1 VTFNADTD
9 PEVDM
14 GEHGREMSRRVLI
27 RGAAL
32 TGVVVPVLVA
42 CGTDE
47 DTDDNGR
54 AAGSPDEADSPES
67 PQADQSGDA
76 TTVATSDVP
85 VGGGTILAEE
95 MVVVTQPSEG
105 EFVAFSAVCTHQG
118 CPVQSVSD
126 GTINCQCHGSAFA
139 IEDGS
144 VVNGPATRPLE
155 SKSVTVEGDSVRV
168 S

>member
-1 VTFNADTD
+1 
-9 PEVDM
+9 M
-14 GEHGREMSRRVLI
+14 GEHGRGMSRRVLI

-32 TGVVVPVLVA
+32 TGVAAPVLAA
-42 CGTDE
+42 CGSE
-47 DTDDNGR
+47 DDTNGNGQT
-54 AAGSPDEADSPES
+54 AGSPDGAESPES
-67 PQADQSGDA
+67 PDEGQEGD

-105 EFVAFSAVCTHQG
+105 EFKAFSAVCTHQG
-118 CPVQSVSD
+118 CPVQSISD
-126 GTINCQCHGSAFA
+126 RTINCQCHGSAFA

-155 SKSVTVEGDSVRV
+155 SKSVSVEGDSVRV

>member
-1 VTFNADTD
+1 
-9 PEVDM
+9 M

-32 TGVVVPVLVA
+32 TGVAVPVLAA
-42 CGTDE
+42 CGS
-47 DTDDNGR
+47 DDANQNGDGN
-54 AAGSPDEADSPES
+54 AADSPDAADSPES
-67 PQADQSGDA
+67 PDEGAEGGA
-76 TTVATSDVP
+76 TVLTSDVP

-95 MVVVTQPSEG
+95 MVVVTQPTEG
-105 EFVAFSAVCTHQG
+105 EFMAFSAVCTHQG
-118 CPVQSVSD
+118 CPVQSVRD
-126 GTINCQCHGSAFA
+126 GTINCQCHGSSFA

-144 VVNGPATRPLE
+144 VANGPATRPLE

>member
-1 VTFNADTD
+1 
-9 PEVDM
+9 M
-14 GEHGREMSRRVLI
+14 GEHGRGMSRRVLI

-32 TGVVVPVLVA
+32 TGMAVPVLAA
-42 CGTDE
+42 CGS
-47 DTDDNGR
+47 DDAADSNGE
-54 AAGSPDEADSPES
+54 ATGSPDAGESPES
-67 PQADQSGDA
+67 PGGGQGGD

-85 VGGGTILAEE
+85 VGGGTILAAE
-95 MVVVTQPSEG
+95 MVVVTQPTEG
-105 EFVAFSAVCTHQG
+105 EFKAFSAVCTHQG
-118 CPVQSVSD
+118 CPVQSISD

-155 SKSVTVEGDSVRV
+155 GKTLSVEGDSVRV

>member
-1 VTFNADTD
+1 
-9 PEVDM
+9 M

-32 TGVVVPVLVA
+32 TGVAVPVLAA
-42 CGTDE
+42 CGS
-47 DTDDNGR
+47 DDADQNGD
-54 AAGSPDEADSPES
+54 ANSADSPDAADSPES
-67 PQADQSGDA
+67 PDDGAEGG

-95 MVVVTQPSEG
+95 MVVVTQPTDG
-105 EFVAFSAVCTHQG
+105 EFMAFSAVCTHQG

>member
-1 VTFNADTD
+1 
-9 PEVDM
+9 M

-32 TGVVVPVLVA
+32 TGVAVPVLAA
-42 CGTDE
+42 CGS
-47 DTDDNGR
+47 DDADQNDDGNS
-54 AAGSPDEADSPES
+54 ADSPDAAESPES
-67 PQADQSGDA
+67 PDDGAEGG
-76 TTVATSDVP
+76 TTVATSAVP

-95 MVVVTQPSEG
+95 MVVVTQPTEG
-105 EFVAFSAVCTHQG
+105 EFMAFSAVCTHQG

-155 SKSVTVEGDSVRV
+155 SKSVSVEGDSVRV

>member
-1 VTFNADTD
+1 
-9 PEVDM
+9 M

-32 TGVVVPVLVA
+32 TGVAVPVLAA
-42 CGTDE
+42 CGSDD
-47 DTDDNGR
+47 DTDAGGQ
-54 AAGSPDEADSPES
+54 ATGSPEAAEPSES
-67 PQADQSGDA
+67 SDGGQGGD

-105 EFVAFSAVCTHQG
+105 EFKAFSAVCTHQG
-118 CPVQSVSD
+118 CPVQSISD

-144 VVNGPATRPLE
+144 VVNGPATQPLDGKTV
-155 SKSVTVEGDSVRV
+155 SVEGDSVRV

>member
-1 VTFNADTD
+1 
-9 PEVDM
+9 M

-32 TGVVVPVLVA
+32 TGVAVPVLAA
-42 CGTDE
+42 CGS
-47 DTDDNGR
+47 DDADQNGD
-54 AAGSPDEADSPES
+54 ANSADSPDAADSPES
-67 PQADQSGDA
+67 PDDGAEGG

-95 MVVVTQPSEG
+95 MVVVTQPTEG
-105 EFVAFSAVCTHQG
+105 EFMAFSAVCTHQG

-155 SKSVTVEGDSVRV
+155 SKSVSVEGDSVRV

>member
-1 VTFNADTD
+1 
-9 PEVDM
+9 M

-32 TGVVVPVLVA
+32 TGVAVPVLAA
-42 CGTDE
+42 CGS
-47 DTDDNGR
+47 DDADQNGDGNS
-54 AAGSPDEADSPES
+54 ADSPDAADSPES
-67 PQADQSGDA
+67 PDHGAEGG

-95 MVVVTQPSEG
+95 MVVVTQPTEG
-105 EFVAFSAVCTHQG
+105 EFMAFSAVCTHQG

-155 SKSVTVEGDSVRV
+155 SKSVSVEGDSVRV

>member
-1 VTFNADTD
+1 
-9 PEVDM
+9 M

-32 TGVVVPVLVA
+32 TGVAVPVVAA
-42 CGTDE
+42 CGSDE
-47 DTDDNGR
+47 AEQNGE
-54 AAGSPDEADSPES
+54 ADGSPDEAGSPES
-67 PQADQSGDA
+67 PEGGQDGDA
-76 TTVATSDVP
+76 TIAAADVP
-85 VGGGTILAEE
+85 VGGGTILAED
-95 MVVVTQPSEG
+95 MVVVTQPTEG
-105 EFVAFSAVCTHQG
+105 EFMAFSAVCTHQG
-118 CPVQSVSD
+118 CPVQSISD

-155 SKSVTVEGDSVRV
+155 SKSVSVEGDSVRV